1 MSKRLFSAAL
11 IAGLAAAFV
20 SGSALA
26 ATANAVSNSTPDG
39 TITITGTVVG
49 QTCKVNGNSF
59 GTPDA
64 ITVALP
70 TVLTSNLAAAGTTA
84 GQKQFS
90 INITGCDAALS
101 TVQTY
106 FSGSNID
113 SATGNLSNTGT
124 AGNVQVQL
132 LNSDSSTIDL
142 SGADA
147 TAQNSEVANLDG
159 SGNATLQYTA
169 QYIANGG
176 AASAGDV
183 NTSVQFTMV
192 YN

>member
-1 MSKRLFSAAL
+1 MSKRLLSAAL
-11 IAGLAAAFV
+11 IAGLATASV

-26 ATANAVSNSTPDG
+26 ATANAVSNSSPDG
-39 TITITGTVVG
+39 TITITGTIVG
-49 QTCKVNGNSF
+49 QTCKVDGKSF

-70 TVLTSNLAAAGTTA
+70 TVLTSNLSSAGATA

-90 INITGCDAALS
+90 INITGCDSALS
-101 TVQTY
+101 MVRTY

-113 SATGNLSNTGT
+113 STTGNLSNTGT

-132 LNSDSSTIDL
+132 LNSDNTAIDL
-142 SGADA
+142 KGADA
-147 TAQNSEVANLDG
+147 AAQKSQVANLDS
-159 SGNATLQYTA
+159 SGNATLQYSA
-169 QYIANGG
+169 RYIANGG
-176 AASAGDV
+176 AASAGNV